1 MLPKTMYLYLTR
13 WRELRGKV
21 KNFESQTVISKYLQI
36 ALENRS
42 TSFWRLPDRNF
53 TKTIITKR
61 NRAVCKLFPKSLD
74 TPKKQWSFVFRVG
87 EGINTNMYCE
97 SFLRVFKY
105 KYLKGK
111 LNKRVDKCF
120 LNLIKFNRDK
130 IFFVKFSQILQ
141 RKV

>member
-1 MLPKTMYLYLTR
+1 MCFKCLKFLHKIKIIIKTVLIPSISILLTDPLVFEDCLTEMLRSLT
-13 WRELRGKV
+13 LQK
-21 KNFESQTVISKYLQI
+21 QTERFANYFQ
-36 ALENRS
+36 
-42 TSFWRLPDRNF
+42 SFW
-53 TKTIITKR
+53 I
-61 NRAVCKLFPKSLD
+61 PKE
-74 TPKKQWSFVFRVG
+74 KQWIYGYRVG
-87 EGINTNMYCE
+87 EGINTNMFFD
-97 SFLRVFKY
+97 SFHRGLKY